1 MFQIITTNTLPD
13 LSIRDKQSVSV
24 PCFYL
29 TNDNSST
36 SISNFAPMF
45 NIESISHSYESEEN
59 EVVDIEDFSYVL
71 STIPS
76 EYQMLE
82 ININDL
88 QPLDDISTLYINGVY
103 YQNLL
108 EVENLVLVVSE
119 NDKVSLEER
128 ESLPKI

>member
-13 LSIRDKQSVSV
+13 LSIRDKQSISV

-45 NIESISHSYESEEN
+45 NIESTNRSYESEEN

-71 STIPS
+71 STTPS

-82 ININDL
+82 ISINDL
-88 QPLDDISTLYINGVY
+88 QLLDDISSLYINGSN

-108 EVENLVLVVSE
+108 EIENLVLVNNQE
-119 NDKVSLEER
+119 NTEVIEER
-128 ESLPKI
+128 EST